1 MLQRPSVVANKLP
14 IFSAPQTRAPGD
26 FDWFVYGSSLDA
38 DAFAHWA
45 AEHGYAVPDF
55 SKASKARLD
64 GWRIAFN
71 VRSNFWGGLVA
82 SLVADSAAHV
92 EGLLVPMAAAAL
104 GMVRHKEGVLSGLYE
119 ERDVTIGGKAAKVY
133 IASASRV
140 VPEGAPAPRYR
151 ETLVAGAKTHGL
163 SPAWIAALEKA

>member
-1 MLQRPSVVANKLP
+1 MANKLP
-14 IFSAPQTRAPGD
+14 IFAAPQTRAPGD

-38 DAFAHWA
+38 AAFAHWA
-45 AEHGYAVPDF
+45 KEHGYAVPDF
-55 SKASKARLD
+55 SKATAARLD

-82 SLVADSAAHV
+82 SLVQDAGAHV
-92 EGLLVPMAAAAL
+92 EGLLVPMPAAAL

-119 ERDVTIGGKAAKVY
+119 EKDVTVGGKTAKVY
-133 IASASRV
+133 VAAPSRV

-151 ETLVAGAKTHGL
+151 ETLVAGAKAHGL
-163 SPAWIAALEKA
+163 PAAWIAALEKA